1 MSFLNCWKSAGVIGC
16 PRSPVTFSMIWPR
29 DLIKSTSTLWKS
41 GGKITGSEIEDD
53 ITDVVPDANDFTL
66 KTAVFIGVEKNV
78 GTAVVEAFTTG
89 VEVSVGNAVEGVVAK
104 GEELKVGITVA
115 AFVKSTAGV
124 GVFLCTAIMWY

>member
-1 MSFLNCWKSAGVIGC
+1 M
-16 PRSPVTFSMIWPR
+16 
-29 DLIKSTSTLWKS
+29 
-41 GGKITGSEIEDD
+41 
-53 ITDVVPDANDFTL
+53 
-66 KTAVFIGVEKNV
+66 EKNV

-124 GVFLCTAIMWY
+124 GVFLCTGE